1 MALTE
6 TRRQQLMVYCRLGD
20 LDEQEQ
26 LLLDQTY
33 EASVGYLAEAG
44 VKEPEAGTPRKAQY
58 DLAVNALVLDAWDAR
73 GSQTETSALRENPGF
88 RRLINQLKLS
98 ER

>member
-6 TRRQQLMVYCRLGD
+6 TRRQQLMAYCRLDG

-26 LLLDQTY
+26 LLLDQVY
-33 EASVGYLAEAG
+33 EAAVGYLTEAG
-44 VKEPEAGTPRKAQY
+44 VKEPAAGTPRKAQY
-58 DLAVNALVLDAWDAR
+58 DLAVNALALDAWDAR
-73 GSQTETSALRENPGF
+73 GSQTEISALRENPSF